1 MLFLSTHTMQ
11 GIVVKTPVQW
21 PLNKGF
27 SFSCWFRVENFPRS
41 GTMGLFSFLT
51 DNGRGSLAVLA
62 KDKLIYEVKIFLLL
76 GLFSG
81 A

>member
-1 MLFLSTHTMQ
+1 M
-11 GIVVKTPVQW
+11 QW

-27 SFSCWFRVENFPRS
+27 SFSCWLRVENFPRS

-51 DNGRGSLAVLA
+51 DNGKGCLAVVA
-62 KDKLIYEVKIFLLL
+62 KDKLIYEVKDMYTVRKF
-76 GLFSG
+76 FC